1 MQKFTTKT
9 IVSLSVLVAL
19 QIVLT
24 RFCSFS
30 AWNVR
35 IGFGFVALV
44 IAAVV
49 HGPVAAALVG
59 GLGDMIGAIAFPT
72 GSYFPG
78 FTLTQ
83 VAGKISDQMDALTAS
98 NANTAAM
105 MANPAAAAFLVASGD
120 RQPHRCH
127 SSQPHLQS

>member
-35 IGFGFVALV
+35 IGFGFVAL
-44 IAAVV
+44 
-49 HGPVAAALVG
+49 
-59 GLGDMIGAIAFPT
+59 F
-72 GSYFPG
+72 
-78 FTLTQ
+78 
-83 VAGKISDQMDALTAS
+83 
-98 NANTAAM
+98 
-105 MANPAAAAFLVASGD
+105 
-120 RQPHRCH
+120 
-127 SSQPHLQS
+127 